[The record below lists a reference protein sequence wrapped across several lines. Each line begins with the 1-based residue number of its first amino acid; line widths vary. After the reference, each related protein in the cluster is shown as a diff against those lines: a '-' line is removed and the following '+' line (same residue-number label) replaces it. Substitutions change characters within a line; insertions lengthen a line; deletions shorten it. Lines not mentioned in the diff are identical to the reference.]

1 MLTQV
6 VKDRLSEIV
15 GPKNIIT
22 NQGGM
27 AAYGYDATLMSQV
40 PVGIVFPRSTED
52 VSALVIYAN
61 KIGLI
66 LVPRGAGTNLSG
78 GSLPLEG
85 SVIVC
90 FSRMNRIL
98 EIDPK
103 NFTATV
109 ETGLVNFDLQ
119 EELEKFGY
127 YYPPDPASYKAS
139 TLGGNIAECSGGPR
153 CFKYGVTRDYIL
165 GLEVVLPSGKVIE
178 IGGKN
183 FKSEFRYDL
192 TRLFVGSEGTLGFV
206 TRAILRILPKPPAKR
221 TMLAIYNKVEDA
233 SRSVAEIVAAGIIP
247 TTLEMMDNLLIN
259 TADEHVGL
267 GLPLDAG
274 ALLIIE
280 VDGYD
285 VDLDNQ
291 VRLIE
296 ELCKK
301 SDVRDFKVATSQDEA
316 DQLWLARRTVIG
328 SVGRRSPSYS
338 LQDVTVPRS
347 AFPQMVEAI
356 LACSKKYDL
365 PIGILAHAGDG
376 NFHPLVLFDERKPD
390 EVARVHK
397 AEVDMVRA
405 ALDLGGTMSGEHGIG
420 VLKKEYLGLEFSDLA
435 IDLFRRIKRSF
446 DPHAM
451 LNPGKIVDIVPAEL
465 VEKRKGTVDGTSL

>member
-1 MLTQV
+1 MLTPIMGKKLTAIFGQ
-6 VKDRLSEIV
+6 
-15 GPKNIIT
+15 KNIIT
-22 NQGGM
+22 HQAGM

-40 PVGIVFPRSTED
+40 PLGIVFPRSTEH
-52 VSALVIYAN
+52 VAALVNYAN
-61 KIGLI
+61 TSDLV

-78 GSLPLEG
+78 GSLPLQG
-85 SVIVC
+85 SLVVC
-90 FSRMNRIL
+90 FSRMTRIL

-103 NFTATV
+103 NYTATV
-109 ETGLVNFDLQ
+109 EAGVVNFDLQ

-165 GLEVVLPSGKVIE
+165 GLEVVLPNGKIVE

-183 FKSEFRYDL
+183 FKSEAHFDL

-206 TRAILRILPKPPAKR
+206 TKAILRILPKPFAKR
-221 TMLAIYNKVEDA
+221 TMLAIYNQVEDA
-233 SRSVAEIVAAGIIP
+233 SRTVADIVAAGIIP

-259 TADEHVGL
+259 TAEEHVGL

-280 VDGYD
+280 VDGYE
-285 VDLDNQ
+285 VDLDKQ
-291 VRLIE
+291 VALIE
-296 ELCKK
+296 EFCQK
-301 SDVRDFKVATSQDEA
+301 SGVRDFKVATSQAEA

-356 LACSKKYDL
+356 LACSRKYDL

-376 NFHPLVLFDERKPD
+376 NFHPLVLFDERNAD
-390 EVARVHK
+390 QVTQVHK
-397 AEVDMVRA
+397 AEIEMVQA

-420 VLKKEYLGLEFSDLA
+420 LLKKEYLGLEFSDVALEA
-435 IDLFRRIKRSF
+435 FKKIKRSF
-446 DPHAM
+446 DPRAL
-451 LNPGKIVDIVPAEL
+451 LNRGKIVDI
-465 VEKRKGTVDGTSL
+465 TSAN